1 MLTDDARHQN
11 VHPALDLTRILKSY
25 RKRNDKKISGK
36 IGLTDTVS
44 DKSRGLIGQKRQNT
58 FE

>member
-25 RKRNDKKISGK
+25 RKRNDRRKFPKKQ
-36 IGLTDTVS
+36 D
-44 DKSRGLIGQKRQNT
+44 
-58 FE
+58 